1 MSVLIESLSPI
12 PHSVFEV
19 SFPVFFLGLG
29 ILLFPVLWTAC
40 GRGPGFRRHIGMPAL
55 LTQGAEEG
63 EEEQERLRVCAYSY
77 LDSNSQLFAENQ
89 RLRDALAFYAAQE
102 NWQSPSTDF
111 ARRYNPHPSAVDLDG
126 GQRAHVALTEIMA
139 ADARK

>member
-1 MSVLIESLSPI
+1 
-12 PHSVFEV
+12 
-19 SFPVFFLGLG
+19 
-29 ILLFPVLWTAC
+29 
-40 GRGPGFRRHIGMPAL
+40 MPAL

-63 EEEQERLRVCAYSY
+63 EEEQERLRVRAYTY

-89 RLRDALAFYAAQE
+89 RLRNALAFYAAQQ

-126 GQRAHVALTEIMA
+126 GQRAYVALTEPTA
-139 ADARK
+139 ADARQ